1 MQKNLRKFIK
11 EGGLLILHNC
21 MNLVFKELLKSFD
34 SQDDIQ
40 VDVDLNEAMVEDE
53 EEEKNPFETGLERT
67 IAARRKSM
75 K

>member
-1 MQKNLRKFIK
+1 
-11 EGGLLILHNC
+11 
-21 MNLVFKELLKSFD
+21 MNLVFKELKKSFD

-53 EEEKNPFETGLERT
+53 EEEKNPFETDLERT